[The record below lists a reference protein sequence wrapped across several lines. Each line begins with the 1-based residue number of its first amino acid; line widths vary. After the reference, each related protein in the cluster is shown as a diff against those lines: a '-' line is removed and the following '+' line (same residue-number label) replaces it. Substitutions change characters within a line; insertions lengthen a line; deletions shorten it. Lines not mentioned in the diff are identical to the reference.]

1 VGLVT
6 FFAGFVAYMKVE
18 DAYPD
23 RWWRR
28 FAGARPLREGGA
40 HKGGDHA
47 KPDSRHGPPADR
59 MRDVRLRHPDGR
71 LVTCEPGW
79 RYGVIG
85 ATVGHDQVRDCV
97 KDYQRQGFERV
108 P

>member
-1 VGLVT
+1 MRGRPMLLIALGLLAT
-6 FFAGFVAYMKVE
+6 GCAMAN
-18 DAYPD
+18 
-23 RWWRR
+23 
-28 FAGARPLREGGA
+28 
-40 HKGGDHA
+40 
-47 KPDSRHGPPADR
+47 
-59 MRDVRLRHPDGR
+59 DVKLRHPDGR
-71 LVTCEPGW
+71 VVTCEPGW